1 MVERKKKEDP
11 EWKDVVGGVVSR
23 ETLAVFLQ
31 VRILSFFFSFLAF
44 VLGGGG
50 LGSGMLMIFWE
61 WWKKIAERGGGDQYG
76 RRDVRRVHGQGLGT
90 ALLDELGRYPS
101 VRRRR

>member
-1 MVERKKKEDP
+1 MEGRR
-11 EWKDVVGGVVSR
+11 GGRRESRDARRVS
-23 ETLAVFLQ
+23 AGAD
-31 VRILSFFFSFLAF
+31 SFFFFFLAF
-44 VLGGGG
+44 VLGEGG

-61 WWKKIAERGGGDQYG
+61 WWKKIAERGGGGQYG